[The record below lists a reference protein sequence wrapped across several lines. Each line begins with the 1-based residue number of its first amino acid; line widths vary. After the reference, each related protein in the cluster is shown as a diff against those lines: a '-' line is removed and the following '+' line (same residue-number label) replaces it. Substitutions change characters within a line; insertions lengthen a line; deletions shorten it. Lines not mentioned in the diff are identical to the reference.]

1 MNKYIMCLFLLATQI
16 LFAQT
21 SVEVKSA
28 VALIEDPTTQI
39 VDGAINTNTNTLN
52 ATMESNISNVI
63 EEKTEEE
70 EDESSVEDGEFSVS
84 NIFKTLLIT
93 YPHIVKTVPK
103 AENPHHPDLAINVR
117 GINFY
122 NVNGRFLSEEE
133 RKNWKKYNSNTIY
146 SYPREIPNP
155 KIRTKDEIKLMKKQ
169 GSKYYRKRKKPTYY
183 GFHRALYG
191 MKNLSDTNNQIM
203 KTRLFGKQV
212 LIHQFAHDS
221 LKQVEKEV
229 YALTNDNDY
238 KAEVKKFLKEGTIV
252 YSFFWRTIAGSKSR
266 SLHSYGVAV
275 DVLEE
280 NSKKAMYWLWRQN
293 LKIDWIREP
302 ISVRWNPP
310 NSVVQVFEKYGF
322 VWGGKWNF
330 YDTMH
335 FEYKPE
341 ILILNGYDVTL
352 LNQQAIPL
360 TTEEF
365 ANQIK
370 IELPTN
376 QTETQ
381 TNK

>member
-1 MNKYIMCLFLLATQI
+1 MNKYIIYLVLLANQV

-21 SVEVKSA
+21 LVESKSA
-28 VALIEDPTTQI
+28 IELIEDPSTQI
-39 VDGAINTNTNTLN
+39 VDDTINSTEVNILETSNANTSNINTNTNIVT
-52 ATMESNISNVI
+52 II
-63 EEKTEEE
+63 E
-70 EDESSVEDGEFSVS
+70 EDESSVEDGGFSVS
-84 NIFKTLLIT
+84 NIFRVLIQS
-93 YPHIVKTVPK
+93 YPHIVKSVPK
-103 AENPHHPDLAINVR
+103 AENPHYPDLAINVR
-117 GINFY
+117 GITFY
-122 NVNGRFLSEEE
+122 DVNGRFLPEEE

-146 SYPREIPNP
+146 VYPKEIPNP
-155 KIRTKDEIKLMKKQ
+155 AIRTKDEIKLMKKQ
-169 GSKYYRKRKKPTYY
+169 SSKSYRKRKKTTHYA
-183 GFHRALYG
+183 FNRALYG
-191 MKNLSDTNNQIM
+191 MKNLSDTNTQIM
-203 KTRLFGKQV
+203 KARLFGKQV

-229 YALTNDNDY
+229 YALTNSEVY
-238 KAEVKKFLKEGTIV
+238 SAEVKKFLKEGSIV

-310 NSVVQVFEKYGF
+310 NSVVQIFEKYGF
-322 VWGGKWNF
+322 AWGGKWNF

-341 ILILNGYDVTL
+341 ILIINGYDVIL
-352 LNQQAIPL
+352 LNQESIPIVM
-360 TTEEF
+360 ED
-365 ANQIK
+365 
-370 IELPTN
+370 PTN
-376 QTETQ
+376 QTEAQ

>member
-1 MNKYIMCLFLLATQI
+1 MSKYIIYLILLVSQV
-16 LFAQT
+16 LFAET
-21 SVEVKSA
+21 IVESKSA
-28 VALIEDPTTQI
+28 IELIENPSAQI
-39 VDGAINTNTNTLN
+39 VDNTTNTNILEIDTNTNILN
-52 ATMESNISNVI
+52 IV
-63 EEKTEEE
+63 EKIE

-84 NIFKTLLIT
+84 NIFRVLLLS
-93 YPHIVKTVPK
+93 YPHIVKPVPQS
-103 AENPHHPDLAINVR
+103 ENPYYPDQAINVR
-117 GINFY
+117 GITFY
-122 NVNGRFLSEEE
+122 NVNGRFLPEEE

-146 SYPREIPNP
+146 TYPREIPDP
-155 KIRTKDEIKLMKKQ
+155 AIRTKSEISLMKKQ
-169 GSKYYRKRKKPTYY
+169 SAKSYRRRKKPTYY
-183 GFHRALYG
+183 GFHQALYG
-191 MKNLSDTNNQIM
+191 MSSLSDTNTQIM
-203 KTRLFGKQV
+203 KARLFGKQI

-229 YALTNDNDY
+229 YALTNDDKY
-238 KAEVKKFLKEGTIV
+238 KVEVKKFLKEGNTV

-293 LKIDWIREP
+293 QKIDWIKEP

-341 ILILNGYDVTL
+341 ILILNGYDVIF
-352 LNQQAIPL
+352 LNQEAIPVV
-360 TTEEF
+360 
-365 ANQIK
+365 
-370 IELPTN
+370 IENPTN
-376 QTETQ
+376 QTEVQ
-381 TNK
+381 N